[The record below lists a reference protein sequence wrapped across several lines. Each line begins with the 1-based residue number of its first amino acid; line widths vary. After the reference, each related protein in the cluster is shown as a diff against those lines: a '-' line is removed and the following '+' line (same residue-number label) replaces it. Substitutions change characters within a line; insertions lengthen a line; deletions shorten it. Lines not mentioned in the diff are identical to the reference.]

1 MIDRSTNPEIRQVE
15 GETLRF
21 RDKGQTEIKIGDF
34 FFALELVEPDRKQT
48 LSAGVRYAINEHWL
62 AYVNSSGVPTHR
74 KL

>member
-1 MIDRSTNPEIRQVE
+1 
-15 GETLRF
+15 
-21 RDKGQTEIKIGDF
+21 
-34 FFALELVEPDRKQT
+34 LVEPDRKQT